1 MEYTNMQVYC
11 ATIDIVCLTFV
22 FTLFVCTIT
31 RRRFRERSDVFFSL
45 ICLDAIGMLFGNIAT
60 WLFSGNSRPYNYEIA
75 VTCMFIE
82 YFSAVAFA
90 AIYTNYL
97 VHYLGIPEKV
107 GAHIRRFDAIYII
120 VAELVVIL
128 NLKYGFFYTIDPVL
142 NEYERGPFWIVSMLV
157 NVPVIVLDIILLAR
171 YYRNVLPSAI
181 VATVIY
187 ILLPITG
194 AAFQAYYDGA
204 PILYWLLSIGIF
216 ILFFNVRTEM
226 LYQMEKQKKELAE
239 SKQAIMLSQIKPHFM
254 YNSLT
259 TIAALCDKNPAEA
272 KRATLDFSRYLR
284 GNIDSV
290 NKMIPVPFKNEM
302 EHINT
307 YLSLE
312 KLRFESRLNVVFD
325 IETTDF
331 SVPALTIQPLVEN
344 AVKHGICASAD
355 GTGTLTLKT
364 WEEEKCFKISVS
376 DDGAGFDVNKKPDDG
391 REHIGLDNVRKRLLS
406 MSNATMKIES
416 EIGKGTT
423 ITVTVPKET
432 RKSF

>member
-1 MEYTNMQVYC
+1 M
-11 ATIDIVCLTFV
+11 ASFGFISV
-22 FTLFVCTIT
+22 FTSSIVTPLQELAAASRNI
-31 RRRFRERSDVFFSL
+31 SQGK
-45 ICLDAIGMLFGNIAT
+45 LDGEDIRVDNKD
-60 WLFSGNSRPYNYEIA
+60 E
-75 VTCMFIE
+75 
-82 YFSAVAFA
+82 
-90 AIYTNYL
+90 
-97 VHYLGIPEKV
+97 LG
-107 GAHIRRFDAIYII
+107 
-120 VAELVVIL
+120 ELVDSFNHMRHVTRDNIHTL
-128 NLKYGFFYTIDPVL
+128 EDNQRLAEQLHQEAV
-142 NEYERGPFWIVSMLV
+142 ER
-157 NVPVIVLDIILLAR
+157 A
-171 YYRNVLPSAI
+171 
-181 VATVIY
+181 
-187 ILLPITG
+187 
-194 AAFQAYYDGA
+194 
-204 PILYWLLSIGIF
+204 
-216 ILFFNVRTEM
+216 
-226 LYQMEKQKKELAE
+226 QMEKRLE
-239 SKQAIMLSQIKPHFM
+239 SARMDLLQSQIKPHFM